1 MACANLIIAANSHDA
16 CARNGITVTVQCTA
30 CAPTGTGACAMH
42 ITCAQRWADNQLTAD
57 NADSFTAWENTIG
70 HAIINSSSVGD
81 VSDCTPP
88 FPASVQVLCPG
99 RSHFE
104 IVSFPSQHFEGAEAA
119 NSSQIRDRSPL
130 VRRMSYRT
138 IHQRRSGARVRHV
151 QFPFRRGVPP
161 SQRQPQS
168 DTEIPAWGSTCCAH
182 DTQKLSSDENV
193 EEVTE
198 PFIAR

>member
-1 MACANLIIAANSHDA
+1 MPTVSRRGKTLLDTQSSILHLWVMYPT
-16 CARNGITVTVQCTA
+16 AR
-30 CAPTGTGACAMH
+30 H
-42 ITCAQRWADNQLTAD
+42 
-57 NADSFTAWENTIG
+57 
-70 HAIINSSSVGD
+70 
-81 VSDCTPP
+81 P
-88 FPASVQVLCPG
+88 FRASVQVLCPG

-119 NSSQIRDRSPL
+119 NSSQIRDRSPM
-130 VRRMSYRT
+130 VRRMSNRT
-138 IHQRRSGARVRHV
+138 IHQRRSGTRVRHV

-161 SQRQPQS
+161 SQRQPQR

-182 DTQKLSSDENV
+182 DTHKLSSDENV